1 MGEVGG
7 VTSILQMFLA
17 ALVGPLSEFEFI
29 LKYLNRLFLAG
40 TNSKNM
46 FTQSK
51 KKNKRLSLKDKI
63 NKDVSYIIKN
73 H

>member
-1 MGEVGG
+1 LGDVGG
-7 VTSILQMFLA
+7 VTSILQMLLS
-17 ALVGPLSEFEFI
+17 ALVGPLSKFEFI

-40 TNSKNM
+40 TNSKNI

-51 KKNKRLSLKDKI
+51 QKNKRLYLKDKI

>member
-1 MGEVGG
+1 LGEVGG

-17 ALVGPLSEFEFI
+17 ALVGPLSEFEF
-29 LKYLNRLFLAG
+29 LVKYLNRLFLVG
-40 TNSKNM
+40 TNSKNI

-51 KKNKRLSLKDKI
+51 KTNKRLYLKDKI
-63 NKDVSYIIKN
+63 NKDLSHIIKN

>member
-1 MGEVGG
+1 LGEVGG

-17 ALVGPLSEFEFI
+17 ALVGPLSEFGF
-29 LKYLNRLFLAG
+29 LVKYLNRLFLAG
-40 TNSKNM
+40 TNSKNL

-51 KKNKRLSLKDKI
+51 KTNKRLSLKDKI